1 MLSISRIAYFQVC
14 SQLIMRRVLVA
25 RGGEVSSFSGLGGSH
40 ERFVKLLAAG
50 DILDY
55 SLVATLQYPIANNPL
70 TRAYRRWISHPKKVA
85 KLAVKDKADILHITD
100 QEQAHLIP
108 KNCPIP
114 VVVYVHDMFH
124 IFPTII
130 DSGKEIVEV
139 GDHKPSIL
147 RRFDL
152 NKLRKGLSRANLF
165 ICNSPSTAEIIGRVY
180 PDTPAISVPY
190 CIDLELYNPHKNLRP
205 KPNWISDD
213 KMNLLIV
220 GSEEPRKRLDFAIE
234 AIAMLP
240 EDIRSKIVIHK
251 VGAESSSASRK
262 ELEDLAIHC
271 QVELNWLGRMEQEE
285 LYAAYQHT
293 NGLLFPSCA
302 EGFGLPAVEA
312 LAAGSWAFIA
322 DFPAHNMHL
331 PEESCLPKYNQQAWA
346 DAVEKKFHEPRQINE
361 ESLELSQRYSNKS
374 FTNNIAKSWNSLFE
388 N

>member
-1 MLSISRIAYFQVC
+1 MG
-14 SQLIMRRVLVA
+14 RVLVA

-40 ERFVKLLAAG
+40 ERFINLLTAG
-50 DILDY
+50 EIRDY
-55 SLVATLQYPIANNPL
+55 SLVDILQYPLASNSL
-70 TRAYRRWISHPKKVA
+70 SRAYRRWISHPKKVA
-85 KLAVKDKADILHITD
+85 KLAVKNKADILHITD

-130 DSGKEIVEV
+130 DSGKEMVEV
-139 GDHKPSIL
+139 GNHKPSIL
-147 RRFDL
+147 RRFDI

-165 ICNSPSTAEIIGRVY
+165 ICNSPSTAEIIRDMY
-180 PDTPAISVPY
+180 PNIPAISVPY
-190 CIDLELYNPHKNLRP
+190 CIDLELYDPYKNLRP
-205 KPNWISDD
+205 KPNWILED

-234 AIAMLP
+234 AVALLP
-240 EDIRSKIVIHK
+240 EEIRSKVIIHK
-251 VGAESSSASRK
+251 VGAESSPASRK
-262 ELEDLAIHC
+262 ELEELAMTC
-271 QVELNWLGRMEQEE
+271 QIELNWLGRMEQED

-293 NGLLFPSCA
+293 DGLLFPSCA

-312 LAAGSWAFIA
+312 LAAGSWSFVA

-331 PEESCLPKYNQQAWA
+331 PTGRCLPKYDLQTWA
-346 DAVEKKFHEPRQINE
+346 DAIEKKFHEPRQINK
-361 ESLELSQRYSNKS
+361 ESLELVQIYSNKS
-374 FTNNIAKSWNSLFE
+374 FTTSMARSWDSLID